1 MVYDYSG
8 VDPDAAFILQDMNAR
23 LVALEAQAAFLIVS
37 HTVTLEG
44 GQVLTYN
51 LVPSVSG

>member
-1 MVYDYSG
+1 MAYDYSG
-8 VDPDAAFILQDMNAR
+8 VDPDVARILQDMDVR
-23 LVALEAQAAFLIVS
+23 QTALEAQASFMIVS

-51 LVPSVSG
+51 LAPSVG